1 MPFFSFMFL
10 RRENRVGVLR
20 DGGGGEVG
28 GGGVP
33 PAVVATN
40 CGSREDDDDEG
51 GRSFGRVK
59 KGLSL
64 LL

>member
-1 MPFFSFMFL
+1 MVL

-20 DGGGGEVG
+20 DGGGGIG

-40 CGSREDDDDEG
+40 CSSSEDDDEG

-59 KGLSL
+59 KGFSFL
-64 LL
+64 LLRV

>member
-1 MPFFSFMFL
+1 MVL

-20 DGGGGEVG
+20 DGGGGVG

-40 CGSREDDDDEG
+40 CSSREDDDDEG

-64 LL
+64 SLLL

>member
-1 MPFFSFMFL
+1 MVL

-20 DGGGGEVG
+20 DGGGGVG

-40 CGSREDDDDEG
+40 CSSREDDDEG

-59 KGLSL
+59 KGLSSL

>member
-1 MPFFSFMFL
+1 MVL
-10 RRENRVGVLR
+10 RRENRVGGLG
-20 DGGGGEVG
+20 DG

-33 PAVVATN
+33 AAVVATN
-40 CGSREDDDDEG
+40 CGSREDDDEG

-64 LL
+64 LLV

>member
-1 MPFFSFMFL
+1 MVL

-20 DGGGGEVG
+20 DGGGGIG

-40 CGSREDDDDEG
+40 CSSSEDDGEG

-59 KGLSL
+59 KGLSFL

>member
-1 MPFFSFMFL
+1 MVL

-20 DGGGGEVG
+20 DGGGGVG

-40 CGSREDDDDEG
+40 CSSREDDDEG

-64 LL
+64 LLL